1 MPYKKIVGA
10 NINRER
16 TERDMSIDEL
26 ARMLDLS
33 PAFIGLIERGQRG
46 AKLDNL
52 IKIADIFGITLN
64 DLIYEHTNK
73 DDKLLQE
80 PNSDKEIEGKKAAIT
95 SLLYDLN
102 ENELD
107 FIISTIRSLKVLKEE
122 EID

>member
-64 DLIYEHTNK
+64 DLIYEHANN

-107 FIISTIRSLKVLKEE
+107 FIISTIRSLKVLKE
-122 EID
+122 